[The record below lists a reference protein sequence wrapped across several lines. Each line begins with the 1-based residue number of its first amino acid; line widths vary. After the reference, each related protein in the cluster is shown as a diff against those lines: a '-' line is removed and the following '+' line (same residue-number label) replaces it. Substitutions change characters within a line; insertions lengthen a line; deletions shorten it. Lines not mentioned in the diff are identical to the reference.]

1 MAFSADILVVE
12 DDKTFSEYLEKILS
26 FNGYNIQLAQTGQDA
41 LKCVWDDK
49 ADLVLMDIGLPDMD
63 GYSLMERIS
72 IESPETPVILMTGN
86 ASIESATKALKNG
99 AYDYLAKPLEPSKLF
114 NTIQNALDRK
124 WINKQRQ
131 KAVKKL
137 GESEEKY
144 HQLFESITDAV
155 TIIDAET
162 SRFEDANKALKNF
175 VSLPLRIFPQKRTKL
190 EML

>member
-86 ASIESATKALKNG
+86 ASIESATKACLTPFKTPWIANG
-99 AYDYLAKPLEPSKLF
+99 LISSDKKRSKSLG
-114 NTIQNALDRK
+114 K
-124 WINKQRQ
+124 
-131 KAVKKL
+131 VKKN
-137 GESEEKY
+137 
-144 HQLFESITDAV
+144 T
-155 TIIDAET
+155 T
-162 SRFEDANKALKNF
+162 NF
-175 VSLPLRIFPQKRTKL
+175 LRV
-190 EML
+190 